1 MRTTA
6 QCISLALLL
15 LAQGAVCDLLCQDGD
30 SGSTAALSE
39 APCHEER
46 SGDPQPGHD
55 CPACDSLTSVVA
67 SSTEAARALDL
78 RTATI
83 AASFATAT
91 RLSATRT
98 RITPPGS
105 PPPALGNLL
114 LRKSSFLL

>member
-6 QCISLALLL
+6 LCISLALLL
-15 LAQGAVCDLLCQDGD
+15 MAQGSACDVLCQDGD
-30 SGSTAALSE
+30 SGIAAALAQ

-55 CPACDSLTSVVA
+55 CRACDSLTLA
-67 SSTEAARALDL
+67 SARGPEAARALDL
-78 RTATI
+78 PTATI
-83 AASFATAT
+83 AAWFATTT
-91 RLSATRT
+91 RLSSTRA